1 MNNTLSYHIADYVEG
16 LADWTHI
23 ATIRPHNYTL
33 NIENSSTIMKRF
45 HSYKVVPNIFWVLEK
60 DTSRM
65 NHLHLLMEYID
76 LDTDMKAARGR
87 VNEML
92 GARWDSGLVGHI
104 DLIDKSKVKGAINYA
119 CKYINTNS
127 AYGFEV

>member
-1 MNNTLSYHIADYVEG
+1 MYDKYLMSKKACKIHNILIKSNTNNQGKFTLK
-16 LADWTHI
+16 
-23 ATIRPHNYTL
+23 L
-33 NIENSSTIMKRF
+33 N
-45 HSYKVVPNIFWVLEK
+45 
-60 DTSRM
+60 
-65 NHLHLLMEYID
+65 ID